1 MQYSAE
7 DGVVMQQKCLMA
19 VFAHPDDEVF
29 TAGVMRRY
37 KDEGVRT
44 ALITATRGEVGKIS
58 DPSLATPETL
68 GQVREQELREA
79 GRIIGIDDLIFLGYR
94 GGTLAQADQD
104 EATGRIVRQIRRLHP
119 RVVLTFEAN
128 GGYGH
133 PDHMA
138 IHRLTVAAFHKAG
151 DPACYPEQ
159 KEEGLQPY
167 APQKLYAAGFARSA
181 MPALVEQAEA
191 ADRSWRPGGSAAT
204 LPLEEMGTPD
214 ELITTTVT
222 LDDREIQT
230 KLRARDAHR
239 TQLNPDA
246 PFSNLPEDVMRA
258 WIGTARFVLLYP
270 PGQRADGSEHDL
282 FAGVGR

>member
-29 TAGVMRRY
+29 AAGVMRRY
-37 KDEGVRT
+37 KDQGIHT

-58 DPSLATPETL
+58 DSSLATPETL

-94 GGTLAQADQD
+94 DGTLAQADQD

-119 RVVLTFEAN
+119 QVVLTFEAN

-151 DPACYPEQ
+151 DPACYPDQ
-159 KEEGLQPY
+159 LEEGLRPY
-167 APQKLYAAGFARSA
+167 APQKLYAAGFARST
-181 MPALVEQAEA
+181 MRALVEQAEA

-214 ELITTTVT
+214 ELITTAVT

-230 KLRARDAHR
+230 KLRAREAHR

-246 PFSNLPEDVMRA
+246 PFSNLPEDILRA
-258 WIGTARFVLLYP
+258 WIGTERFVLLYP
-270 PGQRADGSEHDL
+270 PGQPADGSEHDL
-282 FAGVGR
+282 FAGVRR